1 MGKIED
7 LKGKKFGFLTVIE
20 FAYRDKKQ
28 TYWLCKCNCGNTKVI
43 RGSHLKDGNTISC
56 GCYTKNRM
64 AQMNKANA
72 KHGLSNTRLYRIYHG
87 IIGRCLKPKTNGY
100 KNYGNK
106 GISVCNEW
114 LKDFQN
120 FYYWAIN
127 NGYKEGLTI
136 ERIDLNKGYEPDNC
150 KWVTPKEQARH
161 TSQNKMITYKGKTRC
176 VAEWAEFLKIN
187 YNTLQSRL
195 GKYGW
200 SVKKSFT
207 TPVSKH

>member
-1 MGKIED
+1 
-7 LKGKKFGFLTVIE
+7 
-20 FAYRDKKQ
+20 
-28 TYWLCKCNCGNTKVI
+28 
-43 RGSHLKDGNTISC
+43 
-56 GCYTKNRM
+56 M
-64 AQMNKANA
+64 AQMNKLNA